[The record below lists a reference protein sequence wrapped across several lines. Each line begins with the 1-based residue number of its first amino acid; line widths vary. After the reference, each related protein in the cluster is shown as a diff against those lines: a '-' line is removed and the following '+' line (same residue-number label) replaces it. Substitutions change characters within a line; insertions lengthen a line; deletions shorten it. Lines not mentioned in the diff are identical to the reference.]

1 MQTSAFLQI
10 IGQHPGKLL
19 RFRDPRGEWVHPSYH
34 VSEVKTAA
42 FTTVDCGNMAHAW
55 TETILQLWLSDD
67 PDAERAME
75 TGKVTGI
82 LAKVSQKIAIDPA
95 TELRIEYGNEHF
107 PPVVF
112 HIEKIEAEAATV
124 AVSLR
129 SPVLA
134 CKLEERGGSCAR
146 PEPAQASE
154 GACGPGSG
162 CC

>member
-1 MQTSAFLQI
+1 MVNYTPA
-10 IGQHPGKLL
+10 PGAA
-19 RFRDPRGEWVHPSYH
+19 DPGGTRGEDVQAGSP
-34 VSEVKTAA
+34 
-42 FTTVDCGNMAHAW
+42 
-55 TETILQLWLSDD
+55 DD